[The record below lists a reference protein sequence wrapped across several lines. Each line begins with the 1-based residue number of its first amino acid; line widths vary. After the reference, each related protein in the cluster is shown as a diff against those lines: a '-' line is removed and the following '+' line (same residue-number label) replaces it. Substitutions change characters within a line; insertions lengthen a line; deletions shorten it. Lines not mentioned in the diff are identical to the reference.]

1 MIDKHGLK
9 IHGLRSVSATTED
22 LGDTGKYHAI
32 YYDVYTGQVWA
43 RYMGGDFG
51 DGSGVV
57 TVCKTTQ
64 HLTSQEL
71 ADMIHSVL
79 TGVCHND

>member
-22 LGDTGKYHAI
+22 IGDTGKYHAI
-32 YYDVYTGQVWA
+32 YYDVLTGQLWA
-43 RYMGGDFG
+43 KYMGHDYGNG
-51 DGSGVV
+51 II
-57 TVCKTTQ
+57 TVCRTSQ
-64 HLTSQEL
+64 HLTMQEL